1 MNPYYIL
8 AILTIALCLPLV
20 AVLILN
26 HLYPADEPIDGSGVL
41 DFDDN
46 LGG

>member
-20 AVLILN
+20 AVLIGAYF
-26 HLYPADEPIDGSGVL
+26 YPADEPIDGSGVL

-46 LGG
+46 LEQ